1 MARPKGGNA
10 YEVLNCRVPPGLSQ
24 RISDHANM
32 YGLRVR
38 DVISEALQAY
48 LDGSTI
54 RPMEVQAEALI
65 GKAAKEIEKGI
76 RLLETILHTE
86 TSEQRQARLFKDVLY
101 ELSLL
106 IDEFGYEAV
115 YFGVGCEA
123 FPDAVDPWSG
133 DGQY

>member
-1 MARPKGGNA
+1 MTDTVRRRRREKTTDAQIKRWLASYP
-10 YEVLNCRVPPGLSQ
+10 RVWGVEYGSRGL
-24 RISDHANM
+24 
-32 YGLRVR
+32 LP
-38 DVISEALQAY
+38 E
-48 LDGSTI
+48 
-54 RPMEVQAEALI
+54 
-65 GKAAKEIEKGI
+65 
-76 RLLETILHTE
+76 E
-86 TSEQRQARLFKDVLY
+86 TSEQRQARLFKDVLV

>member
-1 MARPKGGNA
+1 MSDTRIKRWLASYPRVGNVE
-10 YEVLNCRVPPGLSQ
+10 YGSRGL
-24 RISDHANM
+24 
-32 YGLRVR
+32 LP
-38 DVISEALQAY
+38 E
-48 LDGSTI
+48 
-54 RPMEVQAEALI
+54 
-65 GKAAKEIEKGI
+65 
-76 RLLETILHTE
+76 E
-86 TSEQRQARLFKDVLY
+86 TSEQRQARLFKDVLV